1 MTRARTGPWKRWFI
15 MSAIERRTT
24 TSERGRSTES
34 EQACREGGMVSAA
47 RSLPRDSHLAPMA
60 VKKKRTE
67 SLMLKGGGGVV
78 VFMERGIPASDARRH
93 RLRQSPSTIVQ
104 GAQGG
109 ARRGGRVPLWA
120 AGP

>member
-34 EQACREGGMVSAA
+34 EQACREGGMVRFAA

-78 VFMERGIPASDARRH
+78 VFMNVGFRHQMRGV
-93 RLRQSPSTIVQ
+93 T
-104 GAQGG
+104 G
-109 ARRGGRVPLWA
+109 
-120 AGP
+120 